1 MHILYFHQYFTTPE
15 GSGGTRS
22 YEMAKYLVSQ
32 GHTVTMVYAKDARSK
47 SSLTGPYVKGKRR
60 GEFED
65 INLIEF
71 DLSYSNRLS
80 LLRRAFI
87 FLSFS
92 IKSSRLVFTEKFDLL
107 FATTTPLTA
116 GIPGIVMK
124 IFRPSKKFVFEVR
137 DLWPELPKAMGVVKS
152 PLVLTLMNWL
162 EYLSYNLADGCVA
175 LSPGI
180 KKGIEKRL
188 RKPKPVVMIPNGCDL
203 ELFYPGKHTKTIF
216 PGLDEK
222 NFIAIFTGAHGIA
235 NGLDA
240 VLDASRKLIE
250 KGAGDPIRLVFIGDG
265 NQKDRLVKRAT
276 DEGLYNCIFMN
287 PVPKKTLIN
296 YLHASDIGLMILDNV
311 PAFYY
316 GTSPNKFFDYIAT
329 GLPVINNYPG
339 WLADLITEH
348 NCGLTVEPGDPEAFA
363 VGLINL
369 YEKREKIFEKSKN
382 ASVLAKKEFN
392 RLALASSLNL
402 YLEKIYTNE

>member
-22 YEMAKYLVSQ
+22 YEMAKFLVAQ
-32 GHTVTMVYAKDARSK
+32 GHKVTMVYAKDARSK
-47 SSLTGPYVKGKRR
+47 SSLTGPYINGKRR
-60 GEFED
+60 GEFEG

-80 LLRRAFI
+80 LFRRALI

-92 IKSSRLVFTEKFDLL
+92 IKSTRLVFSEKFDLL
-107 FATTTPLTA
+107 YATTTPLTA

-124 IFRPSKKFVFEVR
+124 LFRPSKKFVFEVR
-137 DLWPELPKAMGVVKS
+137 DLWPELPKAMGVVKN
-152 PLVLTLMNWL
+152 PIVLRLMNWI

-180 KKGIEKRL
+180 KEGIQKRL
-188 RKPKPVVMIPNGCDL
+188 SKPKPVVMIPNGCDL
-203 ELFYPGKHTKTIF
+203 KLFYPGKHTKTVF
-216 PGLDEK
+216 PGLDEG
-222 NFIAIFTGAHGIA
+222 NFVAIFTGAHGIA

-240 VLDASRKLIE
+240 VLDAAKKLIE
-250 KGAGDPIRLVFIGDG
+250 KGAGNSICIVFIGDG
-265 NQKDRLVKRAT
+265 NQKDRLVKRAS

-296 YLHASDIGLMILDNV
+296 YLHAADVGLMILDNV

-348 NCGLTVEPGDPEAFA
+348 NCGLAVKPGNPEDFA
-363 VGLINL
+363 DVLIYMQSQKDSL
-369 YEKREKIFEKSKN
+369 SKMQDS
-382 ASVLAKKEFN
+382 ARALAEKEFS
-392 RLALASSLNL
+392 RLTLAQQLNSFL
-402 YLEKIYTNE
+402 NKIQNS